1 MGNFFKYAALTAAT
15 VLTASSFISCDK
27 EDDKDEFVSETIKVT
42 LHCNPDILGLGPSH
56 SYHWQWMNCEEAAV
70 VAIKNSNSKFD
81 NVPIPLDSIPL
92 DSIRLDSIRLDT
104 IGFDQVPYTKFD
116 SIYVFTG
123 HDQVWEFQTKE
134 TGVRELKFNYYDV
147 TSGIRSDTNGVHF
160 YCNENLLR
168 DTVIKF

>member
-42 LHCNPDILGLGPSH
+42 LHCDPDILGLGPSH

-92 DSIRLDSIRLDT
+92 DSIRLDT
-104 IGFDQVPYTKFD
+104 IGFDQVPYTEFD
-116 SIYVFTG
+116 SIDFFTG

-134 TGVRELKFNYYDV
+134 TGVRELKFNYCCSSSWVD
-147 TSGIRSDTNGVHF
+147 GNGGHLSTTVIG
-160 YCNENLLR
+160 

>member
-42 LHCNPDILGLGPSH
+42 LHCDPDILGLGPSH

-70 VAIKNSNSKFD
+70 VAIKNSNSKHD
-81 NVPIPLDSIPL
+81 TVPHPLDSIPL
-92 DSIRLDSIRLDT
+92 DSIR
-104 IGFDQVPYTKFD
+104 FVPYTEFD
-116 SIYVFTG
+116 SIYFFTG